1 MSSHGGKRQMLSE
14 NLGEICENTC
24 WNIYIS
30 VGIFTLISTIK
41 MCQTELIYYEMPFHI
56 SLLKHPLWQ
65 MAEDWKVKHG
75 ILNVKLLNIW
85 KIFLSE
91 KEERKVNIC
100 RCHSF
105 SFILSWQSIL
115 PGKSAKGILILI
127 DCITR
132 EDKSPFPIT
141 PAQTIYLLHPRAVSS
156 LMGKEVISIPTCTIC
171 AGAGLMSKVSRGL
184 PETGEMRE
192 RVKCLDL
199 TLTNSEVYLYIKLG
213 ISHGS
218 SLSLQ
223 GSYFRLSMLVPYS
236 RSIDSKYLVT
246 GSR

>member
-91 KEERKVNIC
+91 KEEERKVNIC

-127 DCITR
+127 DYYER
-132 EDKSPFPIT
+132 R
-141 PAQTIYLLHPRAVSS
+141 QVS
-156 LMGKEVISIPTCTIC
+156 LPYYTCTDHLFAAPSGGEQPDGEGSHQHTHLHHLC
-171 AGAGLMSKVSRGL
+171 WSWTNEQSK
-184 PETGEMRE
+184 
-192 RVKCLDL
+192 
-199 TLTNSEVYLYIKLG
+199 
-213 ISHGS
+213 
-218 SLSLQ
+218 
-223 GSYFRLSMLVPYS
+223 
-236 RSIDSKYLVT
+236 
-246 GSR
+246 